1 MKQTTIDNINCIIGE
16 NKKDNWDLLDKIKND
31 EYYFFHLSSFS
42 SPYVFAETVYLKD
55 NEIIKKIAQLCI
67 NNTKYKN
74 LKNIKVDYCKVKNL
88 KKGPNTGQV
97 IYISNRKV
105 TKIKI

>member
-1 MKQTTIDNINCIIGE
+1 MKNIQIHSINCVIGQ
-16 NKKDNWDLLDKIKND
+16 NKNDNWKLLDSIKNK

-42 SPYVFAETVYLKD
+42 SPYVFAETEFLTD
-55 NEIIKKIAQLCI
+55 NNIIKDIAKVCL

-88 KKGPNTGQV
+88 QKGDNIGEV

-105 TKIKI
+105 KQIKI